1 MNVCCDT
8 DGVYTT
14 ITDLDRPCYVV
25 RVDGRVG
32 VCAEPPLGAAVLT
45 VVPPLPPDR
54 LGSADFLHH
63 HGVRYP
69 YMAGAMAGGIASVEM
84 VATLARAG
92 YLASLGAAGLPAEEV
107 DRALTRLADEAAG
120 LPYASNLIHSPKH
133 PQLERTLVELYRRH
147 RLRCVEASAYLLLT
161 PEVVAYRVSGLR
173 GDPRTGVHAE
183 NRVIAKLS
191 RPEVAE
197 QFLRPA
203 PEAMVAELVAAGR
216 VTTEQAELARRV
228 PMADDITVEADSA
241 GHTDRRSLTVLLP
254 LIVRLRDEIARAHG
268 YPIPP
273 RIGAA
278 GSLGTPRA
286 LAAAF
291 AMGAAYVVT
300 GSVNQSCV
308 EAGTSPEVKRLLAE
322 ATPVDCAMAPAADM
336 FEMGVQVQVLRRG
349 TRFAANA
356 AQLDRWYREHGGIED
371 LPADDR
377 RRLQT
382 QILRRD
388 IDSVWRDTTAYLEH
402 NGQTAHHDPK
412 QRMAL
417 IFRWYLANAWRWAT
431 VGAPERAPDYQ
442 IWCGPAMG
450 AFNDWVRGTALAPL
464 AARHVADVAEHLL
477 RGAAVH
483 TRATQLR
490 HAGLTLPDECGE
502 YRLPEPSHFT

>member
-1 MNVCCDT
+1 MTVRCDP
-8 DGVYTT
+8 DGIYAT
-14 ITDLDRPCYVV
+14 IADLDRPCYVV
-25 RVDGRVG
+25 RADGRVG
-32 VCAEPPLGAAVLT
+32 VCAQPSPGATVLA
-45 VVPPLPPDR
+45 VVPPLPPER
-54 LGSADFLHH
+54 LGGADFLRH
-63 HGVRYP
+63 HGIRYP
-69 YMAGAMAGGIASVEM
+69 YMAGAMAGGIASVEL
-84 VATLARAG
+84 VTALARAG
-92 YLASLGAAGLPAEEV
+92 YLASFGSAGLPLEQV
-107 DRALTRLADEAAG
+107 DETLTRLAADAAG
-120 LPYASNLIHSPKH
+120 LPYACNLIHSPKH
-133 PQLERTLVELYRRH
+133 PRFERTLVELYRRH
-147 RLRCVEASAYLLLT
+147 QLRCVEASAYVMLT
-161 PEVVAYRVSGLR
+161 PEIVTYRVAGLR

-203 PEAMVAELVAAGR
+203 PEAVVAELVAAGR
-216 VTTEQAELARRV
+216 VTAEQAELARRV

-254 LIVRLRDEIARAHG
+254 LMIRLRDEITRAHA
-268 YPIPP
+268 YPAPP

-308 EAGTSPEVKRLLAE
+308 EAGTSPEVKQLLAA
-322 ATPVDCAMAPAADM
+322 ATPVDCVMAPAADM

-349 TRFAANA
+349 NRFAANA
-356 AQLDRWYREHGGIED
+356 AQLDRWYRAHGSLED
-371 LPADDR
+371 LPAGDR
-377 RRLQT
+377 HRLQN

-388 IDSVWRDTTAYLEH
+388 VDAVWQETLAYLAG
-402 NGQTAHHDPK
+402 NGDTAHYDPK

-431 VGAPERAPDYQ
+431 AGDAERAPDYQ

-464 AARHVADVAEHLL
+464 AARRVADVAGHLL

-490 HAGLTLPDECGE
+490 LAGLTLPDECAE
-502 YRLPEPSHFT
+502 YRLPEPACVP